1 MRSFRPLRYLPSL
14 LTVVALVA
22 LSCAALAIADE
33 IKGDAN
39 SITPGIETI
48 MTTSPG
54 QSGSGEFALVVSDN
68 ATDPVNGCNAG
79 PGTGPG
85 SKPPVVLTLSS
96 NKPWLTLT
104 QSTISLTGCDSGN
117 LSDLSPAGQVDYS
130 VAAAAPGGEVA
141 TVTASYQSG
150 GAAGGSYTSGT
161 FQVRTPVPTDTTA
174 PVITPS
180 VVGTLGDNGW
190 YTSNVNV
197 SFDVTDPESTV
208 SSKSAGCSGDTVS
221 SDTTGVTF
229 TCTATS
235 AGGSK
240 TESVTI
246 KRDASAPTIGLRP
259 AGDSC
264 SVPGENGW
272 CRGEQTAGFTA
283 SDGTSGLVA
292 GTSPHSFT
300 KSTTTNGAAVNIS
313 SGTLKDN
320 AGNSAAAIDAGPYKI
335 DSVEPS
341 IGLRPGGDSCS
352 LPGDNGWCR
361 GQQTAGFTAS
371 DGTSGFAG
379 GALTHSFEKSTTT
392 NGSAVLIPS
401 GAVKDN
407 AGNEAA
413 SIDAGPY
420 KIDSANPT
428 ITGSAS
434 PAPNADGWN
443 NGDVEVTFS
452 CADDGGSGVVSCGPD
467 QTLGDE
473 GRGQSRTGNVTDEA
487 GNSASDTVAG
497 IHIDRTGPTA
507 PSAQFDKA
515 SAYTDGAGVAWY
527 KDSVA
532 VSFGGSS
539 DPDLD
544 DDRVG
549 IANKTGSGVKAYA
562 GDDSLTGSGTLSY
575 SGKATD
581 RADNDS
587 AATTG
592 TVKVDADAPSLQTSG
607 CPTAPVLLGSARS
620 LSVSASDG
628 ESGLAT
634 DPSGTQALDT
644 SSVGPK
650 SVTVTAR
657 DNVGHEVS
665 ATCAYSVIF
674 DFTGFLPP
682 IDNPVTGKMNGV
694 KAGSSVPVKFKL
706 GGYQGLGVLAAG
718 YPKSAEFPCGSAPVD
733 VVPDAELASIFSA
746 SGNGLSYDMLSEEY
760 SYVWKTDK
768 AWAGKCRQLVVKFVD
783 GQSRFVN
790 FKAMK

>member
-1 MRSFRPLRYLPSL
+1 M
-14 LTVVALVA
+14 
-22 LSCAALAIADE
+22 
-33 IKGDAN
+33 
-39 SITPGIETI
+39 
-48 MTTSPG
+48 
-54 QSGSGEFALVVSDN
+54 
-68 ATDPVNGCNAG
+68 AG
-79 PGTGPG
+79 
-85 SKPPVVLTLSS
+85 
-96 NKPWLTLT
+96 
-104 QSTISLTGCDSGN
+104 
-117 LSDLSPAGQVDYS
+117 A
-130 VAAAAPGGEVA
+130 
-141 TVTASYQSG
+141 
-150 GAAGGSYTSGT
+150 
-161 FQVRTPVPTDTTA
+161 
-174 PVITPS
+174 
-180 VVGTLGDNGW
+180 
-190 YTSNVNV
+190 
-197 SFDVTDPESTV
+197 
-208 SSKSAGCSGDTVS
+208 
-221 SDTTGVTF
+221 
-229 TCTATS
+229 
-235 AGGSK
+235 
-240 TESVTI
+240 
-246 KRDASAPTIGLRP
+246 
-259 AGDSC
+259 
-264 SVPGENGW
+264 
-272 CRGEQTAGFTA
+272 
-283 SDGTSGLVA
+283 
-292 GTSPHSFT
+292 SPHSFT

-320 AGNSAAAIDAGPYKI
+320 AGNEAARIDAGPYKI

-341 IGLRPGGDSCS
+341 IGLRPAGDSCS

-379 GALTHSFEKSTTT
+379 GALTLSFEKSTTT

-650 SVTVTAR
+650 SVTVTAS

-665 ATCAYSVIF
+665 ATCAYGVIF

-746 SGNGLSYDMLSEEY
+746 SGNGLSYDMLSQEY